1 MPVWPY
7 PMTHVSTPTTDTL
20 ITHTT
25 QEERLTAL
33 LDDNDAAYWNYSDA
47 LDEAVNDLDELHRIL
62 RDAMRA
68 AAQSGYDLATRERTR

>member
-1 MPVWPY
+1 MPAHSTAWPIRVS
-7 PMTHVSTPTTDTL
+7 MTDAFL
-20 ITHTT
+20 THTA

-33 LDDNDAAYWNYSDA
+33 LDDNDEKYWAFSDA

-68 AAQSGYDLATRERTR
+68 SAQSGYDLAIRERTR